1 MKLSAHPETE
11 YKGTVLMNPGGP
23 GASGV
28 VYLASIG
35 SLLTSIIG
43 IHYEIISVDPR
54 GTGGNACC
62 DVCVKDGR
70 SCQFNTQSGVLL
82 Q

>member
-1 MKLSAHPETE
+1 MKLSAHSETE

-43 IHYEIISVDPR
+43 NNTISSASILVVHFL
-54 GTGGNACC
+54 CM
-62 DVCVKDGR
+62 
-70 SCQFNTQSGVLL
+70 L
-82 Q
+82 